1 MYGLDNNSGI
11 NAMPAVAPTVSPT
24 PLWFTDGGANQPPS
38 YPGQDWFNIITA
50 ELLNVLA
57 EAAIAPNKADST
69 QLSTAIKKII
79 ANSANVVPVGVP
91 LPWPTATAPQGWLK
105 CNGAA
110 FSKTQYP
117 QLAVAYPSG
126 VLPDLRGEF
135 LRGWDDGRGSD
146 AGRALLSAQSHA
158 MQRMTGSV
166 NAVHAQTVGA
176 TFVSSGVLGM
186 SRVDSTTPPPGGGA
200 NYGGFGISFDNN
212 VSGINTSTENRPRNI
227 AFNYIVRAA

>member
-11 NAMPAVAPTVSPT
+11 NVMPAVAPTVSPT

-117 QLAVAYPSG
+117 QLALAYPSG

-135 LRGWDDGRGSD
+135 MRGWDDGRGVDS
-146 AGRALLSAQSHA
+146 GRGLL
-158 MQRMTGSV
+158 T
-166 NAVHAQTVGA
+166 AQTA
-176 TFVSSGVLGM
+176 TWIQPNVENNTVSTGIVLGNGESEFNSGVLGGVANM
-186 SRVDSTTPPPGGGA
+186 SGNASNGPR
-200 NYGGFGISFDNN
+200 NRWYI
-212 VSGINTSTENRPRNI
+212 RPRNI
-227 AFNYIVRAA
+227 AFNFIVRAA